1 MIPKDGQ
8 DFSPRELI
16 CGEQKLDYKTICRI
30 PFGAYEQVHEDLK
43 LPIAC

>member
-16 CGEQKLDYKTICRI
+16 CGEQILDYKK
-30 PFGAYEQVHEDLK
+30 K
-43 LPIAC
+43 L